1 MQSTLRYIELALYK
15 TYAELRAESAR
26 TYAGVLW
33 WIIDPAIQ
41 MVIYYVVFGIFFNHR
56 TENYVPFLLVGL
68 VVWRWLHSALMEG
81 SNAIILAKDLVRQVY
96 LPKILLPTVVVLANT
111 AKFALSFV
119 LLLVVLRLF
128 GLPCGIAYAALP
140 VLLAVEMLLIL
151 ASTYFFAALA
161 PFLPDIRIILDNALR
176 TLVFISGVFFSGH
189 MIPEQFRPYFYLNPM
204 AVLIESFRD
213 VLLDNRWPAWS
224 AILTVGALSLLGTA
238 LSAALVARNEYVYP
252 KL

>member
-1 MQSTLRYIELALYK
+1 
-15 TYAELRAESAR
+15 
-26 TYAGVLW
+26 
-33 WIIDPAIQ
+33 
-41 MVIYYVVFGIFFNHR
+41 
-56 TENYVPFLLVGL
+56 
-68 VVWRWLHSALMEG
+68 MEG
-81 SNAIILAKDLVRQVY
+81 SNAILLAKDLVRQVY
-96 LPKILLPTVVVLANT
+96 LPKILLPTVVVMANT

-119 LLLVVLRLF
+119 LLLVVMRF
-128 GLPCGIAYAALP
+128 FHLPCGRAYCALP
-140 VLLAVEMLLIL
+140 VLLAVQMLLIL

-176 TLVFISGVFFSGH
+176 TLVFISGVFFSGQ
-189 MIPEQFRPYFYLNPM
+189 MIPERFRPYFYLNPM

-224 AILTVGALSLLGTA
+224 AVLTVGALSLLGTA